1 MLDPL
6 RNYGFLATLI
16 QAVGIVLVA
25 GLLLP
30 MTRAVPGR
38 FLRYW
43 SFGWASL
50 AVGLLCLY
58 ASARLPD
65 YAIPFLVG
73 YCLTEYVFGFLLW
86 AGCWDYATGE
96 QLRPGH
102 LLALGPPAVFGVA
115 APVLLRDAPHLFP
128 FHSLVLG
135 AMYLTALLAT
145 RKAPVRPHTPT
156 TGLWVVR
163 ASLAGLALL
172 SWHYTV
178 VVGYLAYTSPDSARD
193 YLEFS
198 SLYDVFL
205 ETGLAFGMVVLAAD
219 RMREELESRNR
230 QLAAA
235 TEELAQAARTD
246 ALTGL
251 LNRRAF
257 DELLLHQS
265 AAPVAGSLAAIDL
278 NDLKPLNDQHG
289 HAAGDAALQLV
300 ARALRN
306 NFRVTDP
313 LFRTGGDEFVVVM
326 VAGGEADLAGRMA
339 RIDDALLGLRLPGVD
354 GPADLSVAWG
364 VAGFDTA
371 AGMAA
376 AFHRADEAMYRC
388 KRERKS
394 QAGRPPSSPVIK
406 TGADEVRT

>member
-1 MLDPL
+1 MSDPL

-30 MTRAVPGR
+30 MTRAIPGR

-43 SFGWASL
+43 SFGWACLAAGLFSL
-50 AVGLLCLY
+50 YG
-58 ASARLPD
+58 SERLPD
-65 YAIPFLVG
+65 FRVPFLVG
-73 YCLTEYVFGFLLW
+73 YCLTEYLFGFLLW
-86 AGCWDYATGE
+86 AGCWDLATGE
-96 QLRPGH
+96 RLRPGY

-115 APVLLRDAPHLFP
+115 APILLRDAPHLFP
-128 FHSLVLG
+128 FHSLVMG

-145 RKAPVRPHTPT
+145 RKAPVRRYTPT

-163 ASLAGLALL
+163 AALAGLALL
-172 SWHYTV
+172 SWHYTAV
-178 VVGYLAYTSPDSARD
+178 AGYLASVGPGVAPG
-193 YLEFS
+193 YLEFA

-205 ETGLAFGMVVLAAD
+205 ETCLAFGMVVLAAD
-219 RMREELESRNR
+219 RMREELETRNR

-235 TEELAQAARTD
+235 SEELAQAARTD

-265 AAPVAGSLAAIDL
+265 AAPLSGSLAVIDL
-278 NDLKPLNDQHG
+278 NDLKPLNDRHG
-289 HAAGDAALQLV
+289 HASGDAALQLV
-300 ARALRN
+300 ARALRT

-326 VAGGEADLAGRMA
+326 VGCPEADLAARMG

-354 GPADLSVAWG
+354 GPTDLSVAWG

-371 AGMAA
+371 AGLAA
-376 AFHRADEAMYRC
+376 AFHRADEVMYRN
-388 KRERKS
+388 KRERK
-394 QAGRPPSSPVIK
+394 AKPSSREVIES
-406 TGADEVRT
+406 GAGPVRT